1 MGSDDLDFPSGV
13 RLRPVSPEDVPW
25 MVQMMTNRELVGRH
39 NWPGSKPEASELE
52 QRLRHR
58 LGQDGL
64 IARESGRLIVE
75 LIDGRAAGD
84 VTWRSERWGPS
95 PKSRCLAF
103 GIALLPQHRG
113 HGYGT
118 EAQRLLIDFLFDLD
132 EDLNRIQS
140 DTAVDN
146 IPERRSLAKIGM
158 IEEGRVREAE
168 FRDGSYHDHLV
179 YGILRSEWQA
189 QAEAIG

>member
-1 MGSDDLDFPSGV
+1 
-13 RLRPVSPEDVPW
+13 
-25 MVQMMTNRELVGRH
+25 MVEMMTNRELVGPY
-39 NWPGSKPEASELE
+39 NWPGSQPEASELE

-64 IARESGRLIVE
+64 IARESGRLVVE
-75 LIDGRAAGD
+75 LVDGTAAGD

-103 GIALLPQHRG
+103 GIALLPQYRG

-118 EAQRLLIDFLFDLD
+118 EAQRLLIDFLFGLD

-146 IPERRSLAKIGM
+146 IPERRSLVKIGM
-158 IEEGRVREAE
+158 VEEGRVREAE
-168 FRDGSYHDHLV
+168 FRDGSYHDHIV
-179 YGILRSEWQA
+179 YGILRSEWQT
-189 QAEAIG
+189 QARTIG